1 MRVAPASTH
10 REFPPLPLA
19 RTHRRTERMYQQR
32 LPARKSPEFLFAAR
46 AGCATERAMPRTKK
60 SIKNR
65 SKVKKQALKRKR
77 LRRNKGLR
85 RGMRAK

>member
-1 MRVAPASTH
+1 VYQQGS
-10 REFPPLPLA
+10 LA
-19 RTHRRTERMYQQR
+19 RKPR
-32 LPARKSPEFLFAAR
+32 SFFSAAPVP
-46 AGCATERAMPRTKK
+46 CATERAMPRTKK

>member
-1 MRVAPASTH
+1 MYQDRS
-10 REFPPLPLA
+10 LA
-19 RTHRRTERMYQQR
+19 RN
-32 LPARKSPEFLFAAR
+32 PPEFVSAAPVR
-46 AGCATERAMPRTKK
+46 CATERAMPRTKK

>member
-1 MRVAPASTH
+1 
-10 REFPPLPLA
+10 
-19 RTHRRTERMYQQR
+19 MYQQR
-32 LPARKSPEFLFAAR
+32 SLACKPPEFLFTAPVR
-46 AGCATERAMPRTKK
+46 RATERAMPRTKK

-77 LRRNKGLR
+77 LRRNKSLR

>member
-1 MRVAPASTH
+1 
-10 REFPPLPLA
+10 
-19 RTHRRTERMYQQR
+19 MYQQR
-32 LPARKSPEFLFAAR
+32 LLACKPRSFFSLR
-46 AGCATERAMPRTKK
+46 VRCATERAMPRTKK